1 MKKLT
6 SATLALLVAG
16 SLTACAKTPE
26 LPTLPS
32 GSLPTATASTTPGD
46 TMGSGPTSDD
56 TPGSGSATT
65 GSGSA
70 TTGGGS
76 ATTGSGSATPSGTA
90 TPVTLDQTTPEAAM
104 TTWLGA
110 MVAGDGQ
117 AVCTIMAFG
126 GKPMSSIPGAADGC
140 ASSITPMLDQIKQLG
155 AVFQGLKISGATVK
169 GDTATFESVT
179 TTPALAA
186 DVVSNFKAVKID
198 GKWYVSQG

>member
-16 SLTACAKTPE
+16 SLTACAKTAE

-32 GSLPTATASTTPGD
+32 ESLPTATASTTPGD
-46 TMGSGPTSDD
+46 TMSSGPTSDD
-56 TPGSGSATT
+56 ATGSGSATT

-70 TTGGGS
+70 TTGSGS
-76 ATTGSGSATPSGTA
+76 ATTSGTA
-90 TPVTLDQTTPEAAM
+90 APATLDQTTPEAAM
-104 TTWLGA
+104 TSWLGA

-155 AVFQGLKISGATVK
+155 GVFQGLTISGATVK

-186 DVVSNFKAVKID
+186 DVVSNFKAVKIG

>member
-1 MKKLT
+1 
-6 SATLALLVAG
+6 
-16 SLTACAKTPE
+16 
-26 LPTLPS
+26 
-32 GSLPTATASTTPGD
+32 
-46 TMGSGPTSDD
+46 
-56 TPGSGSATT
+56 
-65 GSGSA
+65 
-70 TTGGGS
+70 
-76 ATTGSGSATPSGTA
+76 
-90 TPVTLDQTTPEAAM
+90 M

-110 MVAGDGQ
+110 MVVGDGQ

>member
-6 SATLALLVAG
+6 SGTLALLVAG

-46 TMGSGPTSDD
+46 TMSSGPTSDD

-65 GSGSA
+65 GS
-70 TTGGGS
+70 GS

-110 MVAGDGQ
+110 IVAGDGQ